1 MANDSIFI
9 EDLSS
14 NVSEV
19 RVLTDEEQAEL
30 DANREITSAERQA
43 RIDAQNKKEQDRLAI
58 LVKLGLTEDEAKAI
72 IG

>member
-1 MANDSIFI
+1 MPNDSIFI

-14 NVSEV
+14 NLAEV
-19 RVLTDEEQAEL
+19 RVLTDEQQAEL
-30 DANREITSAERQA
+30 DAIREIATAERQA
-43 RIDAQNKKEQDRLAI
+43 RIDGQNKKEQDRLAI